1 MRTMYDSLNPAALPD
16 LPGTLVASY
25 IDGEN
30 APAAGWQS
38 RFTQATVVEIAR
50 NPGTNAG
57 QVGDVES
64 TDLTPATAV
73 DWVHLRRSAGAVPV
87 IYCNASTRAAVA
99 AAFAAAGEPEPL
111 YWIADWGAAQAVP
124 EGAVAMQYAN
134 TAITHQDYDES
145 VVIDG
150 WPSATPVPAPA
161 PSPAPAPVPTAAQ
174 TYVVVRGDTLSGISL
189 RAYGTA
195 DNWPAI
201 WHANPSIANPD
212 LIIPGEVILIP
223 DLAAPLP
230 TFKRY
235 TVVSGDS
242 LWAIAAREY
251 GSGGQWTVIYAANK
265 AEIDAGGGPSDI
277 YPGLELVIPAA

>member
-1 MRTMYDSLNPAALPD
+1 MSYADSLYQAILAKVGAPSSPNNVDILKLWQAGEGSDAFNNPLDTTRGGYAGEIPYNTFGNDEHVWNYPDENTGAEATAATLEEGYYPAILAALRADNPLASWHGD
-16 LPGTLVASY
+16 ATIIAEVRTWGTTLFANQL
-25 IDGEN
+25 EQT
-30 APAAGWQS
+30 APA
-38 RFTQATVVEIAR
+38 
-50 NPGTNAG
+50 
-57 QVGDVES
+57 
-64 TDLTPATAV
+64 
-73 DWVHLRRSAGAVPV
+73 
-87 IYCNASTRAAVA
+87 
-99 AAFAAAGEPEPL
+99 
-111 YWIADWGAAQAVP
+111 
-124 EGAVAMQYAN
+124 
-134 TAITHQDYDES
+134 
-145 VVIDG
+145 
-150 WPSATPVPAPA
+150 PVPAPA
-161 PSPAPAPVPTAAQ
+161 PAPAPAPVPTAAQ

-277 YPGLELVIPAA
+277 HPGLELVIPAA